1 MRFAYRQLYTN
12 FAWTYDAVSAVVSLG
27 EWKEWGRVVI
37 PFISPQTEANTPLY
51 PPLARGETSSSAN
64 PPPLV
69 RGDRGGLPSAR
80 ILELAHGPG
89 HLHLA
94 LRQQGYPTVGVDLSP
109 QMGRIARQRLQRAGL
124 NCTLARANV
133 MCLPF
138 PAETFGCVVSTF
150 PTEFIFAGQTLREAA
165 RVLVDGGRFIVV
177 PTTTPRR
184 PGILMRAVTS
194 WQRATKLSP
203 HDPTAARTR
212 FEQAGFTFE
221 QHTIPARRADVSLWV
236 CVKRAKTP

>member
-1 MRFAYRQLYTN
+1 MANSPPPSRTQTAARWLMRFAYRQLYTN
-12 FAWTYDAVSAVVSLG
+12 FAWTYDAVAAVVSLG
-27 EWKEWGRVVI
+27 EWKAWGRAVI
-37 PFISPQTEANTPLY
+37 PFISSQ
-51 PPLARGETSSSAN
+51 
-64 PPPLV
+64 
-69 RGDRGGLPSAR
+69 R

-109 QMGRIARQRLQRAGL
+109 QMGRIARRRLQRAGL
-124 NCTLARANV
+124 SCTLARANV

-138 PAETFGCVVSTF
+138 PAETFGCLVSTF
-150 PTEFIFAGQTLREAA
+150 PTEFIFAGQTLCEAA

-236 CVKRAKTP
+236 CVKRAKTL